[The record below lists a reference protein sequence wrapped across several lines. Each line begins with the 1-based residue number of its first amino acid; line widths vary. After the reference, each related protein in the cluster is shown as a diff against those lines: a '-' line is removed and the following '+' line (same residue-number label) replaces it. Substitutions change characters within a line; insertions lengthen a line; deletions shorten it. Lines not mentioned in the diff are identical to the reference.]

1 MLQKEVFIKK
11 SFRKFYSE
19 INDEQIIDLIKNTEK
34 VRKTGTKHKFINKK
48 IPTWVL
54 ELIGKD
60 YMEKSYEVIKKIIK
74 IIKLKNSYKYHPNR

>member
-34 VRKTGTKHKFINKK
+34 VRKTGANIN
-48 IPTWVL
+48 
-54 ELIGKD
+54 
-60 YMEKSYEVIKKIIK
+60 S
-74 IIKLKNSYKYHPNR
+74 